1 MVTTT
6 FVFPEAPKQEAQS
19 LIWTDWREPLRG
31 QAGGSGLAN
40 YRIAAALV
48 LLVFVVLYLIFR

>member
-1 MVTTT
+1 LLV
-6 FVFPEAPKQEAQS
+6 
-19 LIWTDWREPLRG
+19 WTDWREPLRG

-40 YRIAAALV
+40 YRVTAALV